1 MSDAKTDERTLPL
14 WNRVLGLLE
23 EDLAERRSRKVVV
36 EVPGESGSYRKE
48 IGELSYGELRSLDPF
63 LRDRVGEQIL
73 DRFLAEQGHV
83 DLIERGQAY
92 TKKTGEITPADLP
105 ALIEA
110 DRYRTEERRKKLERE
125 KFVCDAREDLDLLRE
140 KKGGLAHQLWMR
152 ARA

>member
-1 MSDAKTDERTLPL
+1 MSDTKTDERTLPL

-48 IGELSYGELRSLDPF
+48 IGELSYGELRSLDPV

-83 DLIERGQAY
+83 DLIERGYAY
-92 TKKTGEITPADLP
+92 TKKIEELTPADLP
-105 ALIEA
+105 ALVEA
-110 DRYRTEERRKKLERE
+110 DRYRAEEGQRKRGRE
-125 KFVCDAREDLDLLRE
+125 KFIRDVQEDLDRLRVRRE
-140 KKGGLAHQLWMR
+140 GWPINCG
-152 ARA
+152 